1 VQTTVFEEAEE
12 KRNFSAKLEYLYVG
26 LENHAYYVPT
36 PNDPGL
42 TNRAG
47 GVPLYNNIVRAGLNY
62 KIGWP

>member
-12 KRNFSAKLEYLYVG
+12 KCDFSAKLEYLY
-26 LENHAYYVPT
+26 HAYYVPT